1 MNESE
6 IEENVKRYWGNIP
19 KIEDSLEAEI
29 KYLEGLKVAVR
40 GNTVRK
46 YDDEIIGKYMS
57 FYHHEEIR
65 ETPKFMDFIYS
76 TRLYEDISPRTSSQ
90 YKESLEILIKY
101 WNDKNDLSIL
111 DLGCGVGKITI
122 GLALLLDN
130 IKYIYA
136 VDRSIPAIDVFKENK
151 AKLNYTN
158 YRTTQDKVKILNKD
172 YTSLEFLKKAKQHI
186 KNRLNTVLML
196 FPQYNEME
204 ILKLMKTYKAEG
216 IISVNS
222 ELIISTAQKLG
233 NLTAEQ
239 ISGSFQL
246 EIQEYVSNQ
255 GYSYDMIDYK
265 AVNKSVL
272 MVGRIM

>member
-1 MNESE
+1 M
-6 IEENVKRYWGNIP
+6 
-19 KIEDSLEAEI
+19 
-29 KYLEGLKVAVR
+29 
-40 GNTVRK
+40 
-46 YDDEIIGKYMS
+46 
-57 FYHHEEIR
+57 
-65 ETPKFMDFIYS
+65 
-76 TRLYEDISPRTSSQ
+76 
-90 YKESLEILIKY
+90 
-101 WNDKNDLSIL
+101 
-111 DLGCGVGKITI
+111 
-122 GLALLLDN
+122 
-130 IKYIYA
+130 
-136 VDRSIPAIDVFKENK
+136 FKENK